1 VKKFSDRLRH
11 VRLLRGY
18 TQSELARRAS
28 LSQSAVASYESGER
42 KSSRAL
48 FKLAAA
54 LHVEAQWLD
63 TGKGPMERPADVY
76 STGTVGHRYTL
87 MENGTQGTF
96 GDPYKNINWPFPN
109 IPRDRYETLSARDKR
124 HLENM
129 IAAFIDACQ
138 TNYTLPKPKSKSRR
152 DD

>member
-1 VKKFSDRLRH
+1 MKKFSDRLRH
-11 VRLLRGY
+11 ARSLRGY
-18 TQSELARRAS
+18 TQAEVARLAG

-54 LHVEAQWLD
+54 LGVEAQWLD

-76 STGTVGHRYTL
+76 ANPTGGQRYAL
-87 MENGTQGTF
+87 MEDGAHGMF
-96 GDPYKNINWPFPN
+96 GDARKDADWPFQH
-109 IPRDRYETLSARDKR
+109 IPRGRYETLTARDKR

-129 IAAFIDACQ
+129 VAAFIEACHS
-138 TNYTLPKPKSKSRR
+138 NYAPLKSKSKTRR
-152 DD
+152 GE